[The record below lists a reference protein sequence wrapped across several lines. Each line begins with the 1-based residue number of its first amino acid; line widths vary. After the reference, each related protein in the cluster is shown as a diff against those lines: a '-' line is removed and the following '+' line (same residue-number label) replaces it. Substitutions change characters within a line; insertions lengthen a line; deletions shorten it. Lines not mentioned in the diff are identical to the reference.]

1 MINPSPS
8 QRALMDQP
16 ANFFT
21 RCCLRHMQQSLENR
35 NMDCLI
41 GILVVG
47 ATAIA
52 CIAWAIARAASAI
65 DDAFGEDDRA

>member
-1 MINPSPS
+1 V
-8 QRALMDQP
+8 DQL

-21 RCCLRHMQQSLENR
+21 RLCLRHMQQSLENR
-35 NMDCLI
+35 NMDGLI

-52 CIAWAIARAASAI
+52 FITWAIARSASAI
-65 DDAFGEDDRA
+65 DDAFGEDDHA